1 MIKTFYFNDLRTCC
15 YIVYD
20 AAGKCAIVDPG
31 CYKQSEKDRLVK
43 FVEEN
48 NLTPLMIIQTHGH
61 FDHVMGNAFV
71 SEKWNIP
78 TYLNENDWP
87 QVQRSSSYAG
97 YFGYIFD
104 NPSDKFVNMNDGDII
119 NIGEISLKVFATP
132 GHTAGG
138 VVLYN
143 EAEGYLLTGDTIFQG
158 SVGRTDLPGGDY
170 DMLMESI
177 KTKILTLPS
186 STQIYPGHGPSTS
199 IAFES
204 MNNPFIV

>member
-1 MIKTFYFNDLRTCC
+1 
-15 YIVYD
+15 
-20 AAGKCAIVDPG
+20 
-31 CYKQSEKDRLVK
+31 
-43 FVEEN
+43 
-48 NLTPLMIIQTHGH
+48 
-61 FDHVMGNAFV
+61 
-71 SEKWNIP
+71 
-78 TYLNENDWP
+78 
-87 QVQRSSSYAG
+87 
-97 YFGYIFD
+97 
-104 NPSDKFVNMNDGDII
+104 MNDGDII

-158 SVGRTDLPGGDY
+158 RVGRTDLPGGDY